1 MDTALE
7 KLLQL
12 SQAPMSMRD
21 AIRAGYMV
29 PCSQESTW
37 SGFAAAGVMS
47 AAAWDEIVGSVRLRS
62 LDALPPDKRARRELA
77 RSCLQDAWNKAMEVT
92 RAYRA
97 KGVVL
102 PAIHFR
108 ARALDRR
115 QLALTLTAV
124 IDNGTPY
131 VVIRLAGEA

>member
-1 MDTALE
+1 MDAALE

-12 SQAPMSMRD
+12 SQAPMSMLD

-29 PCSQESTW
+29 SCSQESTW
-37 SGFAAAGVMS
+37 SGFTAAGVMS
-47 AAAWDEIVGSVRLRS
+47 TAAWDEVIGPSVSLR
-62 LDALPPDKRARRELA
+62 DARRRAA
-77 RSCLQDAWNKAMEVT
+77 RMPLQEVWNRAMEVT

-97 KGVVL
+97 RGVTL

-108 ARALDRR
+108 WRAVSGRLIG
-115 QLALTLTAV
+115 LALTAV
-124 IDNGTPY
+124 VDGGRPY